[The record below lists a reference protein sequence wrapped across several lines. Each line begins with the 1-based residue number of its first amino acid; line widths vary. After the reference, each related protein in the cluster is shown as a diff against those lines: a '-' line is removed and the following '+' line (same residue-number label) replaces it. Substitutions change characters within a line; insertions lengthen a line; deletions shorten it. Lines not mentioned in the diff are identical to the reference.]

1 MTSSLMP
8 RFYLPSSRLPHAITN
23 LHDHVPAWP
32 YPRCCPAS
40 QGHESA
46 FRSKPSKATVNGAH
60 RMGTVKGPPGRKLP
74 GITLACEVVLRKVYV
89 RPPLKEWRSANL
101 KIAANKG
108 WPKMRYP
115 RAPVHREMII
125 NGHIYPVLKVAKWMQ
140 KYPSDSETS
149 SPDLRSR
156 YDFSSQFV
164 GLSVI
169 VTFQTPKRMLR
180 QGKLVLPAKQSW
192 SMNALWQVM

>member
-1 MTSSLMP
+1 MC
-8 RFYLPSSRLPHAITN
+8 RPSHIRGA
-23 LHDHVPAWP
+23 A
-32 YPRCCPAS
+32 PAS
-40 QGHESA
+40 QGHESAFRSNWRKTSA
-46 FRSKPSKATVNGAH
+46 FRSKPSKATVNGVH

-74 GITLACEVVLRKVYV
+74 RITLALYV
-89 RPPLKEWRSANL
+89 RPPLKEWRRANL

-180 QGKLVLPAKQSW
+180 QGKLVLPAKESW
-192 SMNALWQVM
+192 SMNALWQAM